1 MYAFKFIRG
10 LHRVPNNLPLKPDT
24 NISARKVIKFI
35 TPEKVKLEDKND
47 DNKNRLGEKHESAV
61 AKGKANTS
69 INLQPTKGVDRRPEW
84 AKRKEAVKK
93 NIKGERWNPS
103 KKLSKTEMEGV
114 RLIKRHN
121 PDITSSELAA
131 QFKVSP
137 EAIRRILKSKWVP
150 TEEEEERIQER
161 WKRRGQRIRQMY
173 GKNPNTDTDERI
185 AKRLSLG
192 YDRYQKSMEIVS
204 IQKEEKTPQGRN
216 TKPNKRANDKLHLLR
231 RLIKEDGKKLT

>member
-1 MYAFKFIRG
+1 MYALRFIRG
-10 LHRVPNNLPLKPDT
+10 LHRVPNNVPLKPDT

-35 TPEKVKLEDKND
+35 TPEKVKLEDKSD
-47 DNKNRLGEKHESAV
+47 DNKSGPDKKLDGVNSSSKS
-61 AKGKANTS
+61 
-69 INLQPTKGVDRRPEW
+69 QPATAVDRRPEW

-93 NIKGERWNPS
+93 SIKGERWNPS

-150 TEEEEERIQER
+150 TEEEEERIQKR
-161 WKRRGQRIRQMY
+161 WKRRGERIRQMY
-173 GKNPNTDTDERI
+173 RQNPNADTDERI
-185 AKRLSLG
+185 SKRLSIS
-192 YDRYQKSMEIVS
+192 YDPYQESMEIVS
-204 IQKEEKTPQGRN
+204 IQKGEEGVPQRNSTPNR
-216 TKPNKRANDKLHLLR
+216 RAGDKLHLLR
-231 RLIKEDGKKLT
+231 RLIKKDGGNPT